1 MKQEALSLLLTL
13 KSSAIKYILLALS
26 LLAPIKIFMILVGLF
41 IFLDT
46 CFGIWAA
53 RKLQKPLKSSKLAK
67 FISKL
72 LIYNLVVITAYIL
85 DVNLLGEFFLLFLSI
100 PLAITKITV
109 LALVANEIYS
119 MDEKV
124 VNVKGY
130 GLWDMFKKVLSTAKY
145 LKKQKDEILP

>member
-1 MKQEALSLLLTL
+1 MKQHVVNILTGL
-13 KSSAIKYILLALS
+13 KTSIIKYSILGLT
-26 LLAPIKIFMILVGLF
+26 LLAPIKIFIVLVGLF

-46 CFGIWAA
+46 CFGVWAA
-53 RKLQKPLKSSKLAK
+53 KQQKQPLKSSKLAR

-72 LIYNLVVITAYIL
+72 FVYNIVVITAYIL

-109 LALVANEIYS
+109 IALVVNEVYS
-119 MDEKV
+119 IDEKV

-130 GLWDMFKKVLSTAKY
+130 GLWNMFKRLLGVAKFI
-145 LKKQKDEILP
+145 KKQQNDLL

>member
-1 MKQEALSLLLTL
+1 MKQEAFIILANLKASIIKYSLLGLT
-13 KSSAIKYILLALS
+13 
-26 LLAPIKIFMILVGLF
+26 LLAPIKIFVVLVGIF

-53 RKLQKPLKSSKLAK
+53 KMQKKPLKSSKLAK

-72 LIYNLVVITAYIL
+72 FVYNIVVITAYIL

-119 MDEKV
+119 IDEKI
-124 VNVKGY
+124 VNVKGF
-130 GLWDMFKKVLSTAKY
+130 GLWDMFKRLLGVARFI
-145 LKKQKDEILP
+145 KKQKDEIL

>member
-1 MKQEALSLLLTL
+1 MKQQLISIFSSLLT
-13 KSSAIKYILLALS
+13 SAFKFISIAIALLS
-26 LLAPIKIFMILVGLF
+26 PIWVFMALVGFF

-46 CFGIWAA
+46 CFGVWAA
-53 RKLQKPLKSSKLAK
+53 KKQNIERSSKKLAK

-72 LIYNLVVITAYIL
+72 LVYNLVVITSYVL

-109 LALVANEIYS
+109 IALVANEIYS
-119 MDEKV
+119 IDEKLI
-124 VNVKGY
+124 NVKGV

-145 LKKQKDEILP
+145 IKKQKDEIL

>member
-1 MKQEALSLLLTL
+1 MKQHVVNILTGL
-13 KSSAIKYILLALS
+13 KTSIIKYSILGLT
-26 LLAPIKIFMILVGLF
+26 LLAPIKIFIVLVGLF

-46 CFGIWAA
+46 CFGVWAA
-53 RKLQKPLKSSKLAK
+53 KQQKQPLRSSKLAR

-72 LIYNLVVITAYIL
+72 FVYNIVVITAYIL

-109 LALVANEIYS
+109 LALVVNEVYS
-119 MDEKV
+119 IDEKV

-130 GLWDMFKKVLSTAKY
+130 GLWNMFKRLLGVAKFI
-145 LKKQKDEILP
+145 KKQQNDLL

>member
-1 MKQEALSLLLTL
+1 MKQEVVSILTGL
-13 KSSAIKYILLALS
+13 KTSIIKYFILGIT
-26 LLAPIKIFMILVGLF
+26 LLAPIKVFMVLVGLF

-46 CFGIWAA
+46 CFGVWAA
-53 RKLQKPLKSSKLAK
+53 KQQKKPLRSSKLAR

-72 LIYNLVVITAYIL
+72 FVYNTVVITAYIL

-109 LALVANEIYS
+109 IALVVNEVYS
-119 MDEKV
+119 IDEKV

-130 GLWDMFKKVLSTAKY
+130 GLWAMFKRLLGVAKFI
-145 LKKQKDEILP
+145 KKQKDDLL